1 MAKIRLSEGGFQL
14 IPEGT
19 TTFKIVAVEYKEDF
33 GKMRVEMQTKTGAK
47 HTEQFTLLTK
57 SGEVNEGALK
67 AFSYFAKTALNN
79 FSLDEIDETDLIGC
93 YITATVK
100 HESFTFTKGD
110 RKGEEGTAVRL
121 NDYTTASGFGGKV
134 EEDEEDEDD
143 TEDTDDLDDL
153 DNFLGDDE

>member
-1 MAKIRLSEGGFQL
+1 MAKIKLSEGGFTL

-19 TTFKIVAVEYKEDF
+19 TTFKIVGVEYKEDF
-33 GKMRVEMQTKTGAK
+33 GKMRVEMQTKTGGK

-100 HESFTFTKGD
+100 HDEFESNREPGKILKSARLSD
-110 RKGEEGTAVRL
+110 YAV
-121 NDYTTASGFGGKV
+121 AVGFGSDKV
-134 EEDEEDEDD
+134 SEEES
-143 TEDTDDLDDL
+143 DDLDDFL
-153 DNFLGDDE
+153 DT